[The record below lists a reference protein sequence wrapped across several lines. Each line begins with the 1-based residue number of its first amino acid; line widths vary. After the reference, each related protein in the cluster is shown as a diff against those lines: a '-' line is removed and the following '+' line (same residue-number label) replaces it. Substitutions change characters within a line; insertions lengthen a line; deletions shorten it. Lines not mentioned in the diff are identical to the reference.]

1 MGRLP
6 SSKKWSPELAAAV
19 KTAMGVLGAVFHGL
33 ALWAANVLL
42 AGHKVHEDGPA
53 GALAA
58 QVQRRAV
65 RRHLALLR
73 PKHGLAFTCLANV
86 AAGAVGR
93 HQALLGLNKLG
104 PAGTVEA
111 QV

>member
-1 MGRLP
+1 MGQLS

-19 KTAMGVLGAVFHGL
+19 EAAMGVLGAVFHGL
-33 ALWAANVLL
+33 ALWAADVLL
-42 AGHKVHEDGPA
+42 PQQVHEYGPA
-53 GALAA
+53 GAFAA
-58 QVQRRAV
+58 QVQRGAV
-65 RRHLALLR
+65 LFHLALLS

>member
-1 MGRLP
+1 
-6 SSKKWSPELAAAV
+6 
-19 KTAMGVLGAVFHGL
+19 MGVFGAVFHSL
-33 ALWAANVLL
+33 ALWAADVLL
-42 AGHKVHEDGPA
+42 PQQIHEDRPA

-58 QVQRRAV
+58 QVQRWAV

-86 AAGAVGR
+86 AAGAVGG